1 MSKKTAT
8 DNEDD
13 DLKTLE
19 VEFEIEDGSAYLC
32 TIYAYIPAIGDWIEV
47 PESLSPVIAKK
58 ANNLVADYMEKQQ
71 DHINN
76 ELLNAAMSAVKD
88 EYL

>member
-1 MSKKTAT
+1 MSKKTVSNK
-8 DNEDD
+8 DE
-13 DLKTLE
+13 TLE

-47 PESLSPVIAKK
+47 PESLSPKIAKK
-58 ANNLVADYMEKQQ
+58 AQGLIADYMDNQQ

>member
-1 MSKKTAT
+1 MSRKTVSNK
-8 DNEDD
+8 DE
-13 DLKTLE
+13 TLE

-32 TIYAYIPAIGDWIEV
+32 TIHAYIPAIDDWIEIA
-47 PESLSPVIAKK
+47 ESHNAILTKK
-58 ANNLVADYMEKQQ
+58 AQGLIADYMDNQQ

-88 EYL
+88 LDYE

>member
-1 MSKKTAT
+1 MSKKSVFNK
-8 DNEDD
+8 DE
-13 DLKTLE
+13 TLE

-32 TIYAYIPAIGDWIEV
+32 TIHAYVAAINDWVEV
-47 PESLSPVIAKK
+47 PESLSPKIAKK
-58 ANNLVADYMEKQQ
+58 ANNLIADYMDARQ